1 MNYGLIGC
9 VGLKLPHKAKAKELY
24 LSDLF
29 KKSLAYCLKNYEKN
43 FILSALYGVVDL
55 EEEIEPYDLT
65 LNTMPKQLIYV
76 WSEKV
81 FGQLIP
87 NVLPVFQGSMSQEKL
102 VEAGMVMPFI
112 RISGSPLMPV
122 QLLEPGL
129 RRELLNM
136 SQK

>member
-81 FGQLIP
+81 FGQLNKILKDGD
-87 NVLPVFQGSMSQEKL
+87 NVYFHCGENYSKFLMYMLMRVGVNCHF
-102 VEAGMVMPFI
+102 
-112 RISGSPLMPV
+112 PLKSLQIGKRKQFYV
-122 QLLEPGL
+122 
-129 RRELLNM
+129 RN
-136 SQK
+136 K